1 MEPGTWWWSKSI
13 ARPVKVQ
20 EILSLWGTTT
30 IRVIDGAQNLMELPP
45 DDLRPLDAGSSFA
58 SGEGQITHVASGAR
72 LDHHLNQPDT
82 LSAQLTPSL
91 QPLPHQ
97 LQHLHDALTKPETRL
112 LVADEVGLGK
122 TITAGLILTELA
134 NRGRATRILVLTPAG
149 LVAQWIQ
156 EMRRH
161 FNLELTPVFTELM
174 ATPETGQVW
183 TQFNHVITSYDAVKP
198 VDRRRGWSREE
209 INAFN
214 ANRHDAM
221 IEAGW
226 DVVVIDE
233 AHRMAGGTVGVAR
246 NALATNVAGIAPHLL
261 LLTGTPHQGKLDQF
275 HRLVR
280 LLDADAFSTPDTV
293 TRENL
298 ARYVLRTDKKNAVT
312 MDGDA
317 LFVDRATHLA
327 SIPET
332 VRSAKHH
339 ALYAE
344 TTEYIRN
351 GYAAAEKDNR
361 SGIGFL
367 MVLVQR
373 RLASSTD
380 ALVETLQTR
389 LSFLQGGGAKDARE
403 SHSEE
408 FEETESDIHDESIRE
423 PSSVPPDEI
432 KTLKRL
438 LALAKEV
445 QVEGPDPKAEYLL
458 DLLRRLQQLE
468 HDPAAKFL
476 IFTEFL
482 GTQGM
487 LASYLERHG
496 YKVTTLNGSMGL
508 DERAQAQAEFRGEA
522 QILISTEAGGEGLN
536 LQFAHL
542 VINFDLPWNPMR
554 VEQRIGRVHRIGQ
567 KKPVSAYNLVLGGT
581 VEHRVVE
588 VYGEKLERILRQLGI
603 DKLSDVLDTQSIDGD
618 MQRLYRDALNLKPDR
633 LESEI
638 DEALSRVREQ
648 AKVAKEAKQLASKP
662 LDLPEIKRRLSKPA
676 GYWLA
681 QFAKTS
687 PTPLKADLR
696 DPGTRTAIRS
706 RRPWAP
712 GEPVP
717 VVGLPQ
723 LPRTVSGS
731 WSLWRVGIRDDLG
744 NSFTRYHPLLEA
756 KDGAL
761 LGPSATSTWDA
772 LIDGSFQT
780 SSTVHGDEAKK
791 LLDRAHQLALQEC
804 RKVHAQIVE
813 EHKARLKEDRERHEH
828 SIRARRAAIQEIG
841 LPEVRQHR
849 TRKLD
854 AEHEAWQAQ
863 QARRERLRPI
873 LELILLAQIQGG
885 AP

>member
-1 MEPGTWWWSKSI
+1 MDPGTWWW
-13 ARPVKVQ
+13 ARPLGRPVKIEVTS
-20 EILSLWGTTT
+20 SLWDTTT
-30 IRVIDGAQNLMELPP
+30 VRVVDGRGQSFEFAPDELG
-45 DDLRPLDAGSSFA
+45 PLETA
-58 SGEGQITHVASGAR
+58 SDSASRNQLIHISSGAR

-97 LQHLHDALTKPETRL
+97 LQHLHDALTKQETRL

-122 TITAGLILTELA
+122 TITAGLVLTELA

-156 EMRRH
+156 EMRQH
-161 FNLELTPVFTELM
+161 FNLDLTPLFTELM
-174 ATPETGQVW
+174 LTPETGQVW
-183 TQFNHVITSYDAVKP
+183 TQFNHVISSYDAVKP
-198 VDRRRGWSREE
+198 VEKRRGWSREE
-209 INAFN
+209 ITAFN

-226 DVVVIDE
+226 DIVVIDE

-312 MDGDA
+312 MEGDP
-317 LFVDRATHLA
+317 LFVERATHLA
-327 SIPET
+327 AIPET

-380 ALVETLQTR
+380 ALVETLESR
-389 LSFLQGGGAKDARE
+389 LSFLQSGGANAR
-403 SHSEE
+403 SEAGTE
-408 FEETESDIHDESIRE
+408 DVEETESDIHDESIRA

-438 LALAKEV
+438 LSLAKAV
-445 QVEGPDPKAEYLL
+445 QAEGPDPKAEYLL

-487 LASYLERHG
+487 LASYLARHG
-496 YKVTTLNGSMGL
+496 YKVVTLNGSMGL
-508 DERAQAQAEFRGEA
+508 DERAQAQADFRSEA

-581 VEHRVVE
+581 VEHRVVG

-618 MQRLYRDALNLKPDR
+618 VQRLYRDALNLKPDR
-633 LESEI
+633 LEGEI

-648 AKVAKEAKQLASKP
+648 ARFAKEAKQLASKP
-662 LDLPEIKRRLSKPA
+662 LDLAEIKRRLSKPA
-676 GYWLA
+676 GYWLS
-681 QFAKTS
+681 QFARTS

-696 DPGTRTAIRS
+696 DPGTRAAIRS

-717 VVGLPQ
+717 VVALPQ
-723 LPRTVSGS
+723 LPKTVSGS

-780 SSTVHGDEAKK
+780 TSSVHGDEAKK
-791 LLDRAHQLALQEC
+791 LLERAHQLAVQEC

-813 EHKARLKEDRERHEH
+813 EHKGRLREDRERHEH

-849 TRKLD
+849 MRKLD
-854 AEHEAWQAQ
+854 AEHDAWQAQ

-873 LELILLAQIQGG
+873 LEPVLLAQVQGG
-885 AP
+885 TP